1 MEVSAAKSTTKASGG
16 RPQAQIVQ
24 DNFKLIE
31 KLNNKTNRWKVEC
44 IHCEKQM
51 VNRENKHI
59 KHLTNTSNCPNVPAE
74 VKKAALIFLASKNP
88 ETGIEFTIPD
98 TIDGP
103 SEATSAVSDGQV
115 SKKRKGMQG
124 TLGGYVDHS
133 LSETAAAHASL
144 IFLGTEVRPLYKAP
158 SRFVLS
164 HSLLD
169 MEAARVKLE
178 EEVRLKS
185 SNRLTLLIDGWEDIL
200 RRSLYG
206 FVAAEVGKFPVML
219 SLENMTGARATGK
232 GVADAA
238 RKSLESMGITEE
250 IAKNHL
256 IAVTTDNPTVMIS
269 TRRDLQ
275 NTFWWILTFPCFLH
289 LMNTCIGEICTYPEM
304 KTVVT
309 KALKEEA
316 AKRGITRGLKGKTDT
331 CFYSLSLM
339 ALSILTNKAPLTII
353 CVRDD
358 ARRKINGL
366 SPVNPDVLAIV
377 HDQDFWRRLDQLARV
392 IKPLVDAIG
401 NVEARDA
408 NLADCMLELIRC
420 ARSMLRVGVE
430 EGDDFLFSNHAR
442 VVYNRRFYQMDTEK
456 HYLALFLHPLCRKLA
471 ISDAARGHS
480 FEDMKKAALGI
491 AKQWRWSSA
500 EAKLLIEDLRA
511 YQANR
516 APFAGGARD
525 ALSWWEQLPI
535 DAKAHPL
542 KKMAIILHSVVPH
555 TAELEHLFSQLS
567 GTQSPKRCN
576 FTVEMFETLGKL
588 RGHYSA
594 KLWQHHKTTGK
605 APPSHGPPPFAAPS
619 DNDLEPIGGLELIT
633 EEEIEEAFGTVTKQI
648 TAERAEAGGEP
659 KDPDGHE
666 VLEGRVYSWDALE
679 KVDAGLLPM
688 TEDEELTIVGSG
700 EGGDWDID
708 NLLNLA

>member
-1 MEVSAAKSTTKASGG
+1 
-16 RPQAQIVQ
+16 
-24 DNFKLIE
+24 
-31 KLNNKTNRWKVEC
+31 
-44 IHCEKQM
+44 
-51 VNRENKHI
+51 
-59 KHLTNTSNCPNVPAE
+59 
-74 VKKAALIFLASKNP
+74 
-88 ETGIEFTIPD
+88 
-98 TIDGP
+98 
-103 SEATSAVSDGQV
+103 
-115 SKKRKGMQG
+115 
-124 TLGGYVDHS
+124 
-133 LSETAAAHASL
+133 
-144 IFLGTEVRPLYKAP
+144 
-158 SRFVLS
+158 
-164 HSLLD
+164 

-178 EEVRLKS
+178 EEARLKS

-309 KALKEEA
+309 KAVRVVTFFNSSHYWGGQLKEEA

-331 CFYSLSLM
+331 RFYSLSLM
-339 ALSILTNKAPLTII
+339 ALSILANKAPLTII

-555 TAELEHLFSQLS
+555 TAELERLFSQLS

-605 APPSHGPPPFAAPS
+605 AVRRRHAHMHTRDEPGINADLADDLTATFTWTPPFAAPS